1 MSDKDFLVS
10 MFTKLGEDN
19 FKRLVT
25 LTSEKCISELDLGS
39 SENCKQGPV
48 CDNTKCIDCLV
59 DSLKKQNVKHNTFW
73 SFLNN
78 TRV

>member
-1 MSDKDFLVS
+1 MTPFSDYQHNFKFIV
-10 MFTKLGEDN
+10 TRLGEEN

-48 CDNTKCIDCLV
+48 CDNT
-59 DSLKKQNVKHNTFW
+59 
-73 SFLNN
+73 
-78 TRV
+78 RV

>member
-1 MSDKDFLVS
+1 

-39 SENCKQGPV
+39 SENCNQGPV
-48 CDNTKCIDCLV
+48 CDNNKC
-59 DSLKKQNVKHNTFW
+59 F
-73 SFLNN
+73 
-78 TRV
+78 